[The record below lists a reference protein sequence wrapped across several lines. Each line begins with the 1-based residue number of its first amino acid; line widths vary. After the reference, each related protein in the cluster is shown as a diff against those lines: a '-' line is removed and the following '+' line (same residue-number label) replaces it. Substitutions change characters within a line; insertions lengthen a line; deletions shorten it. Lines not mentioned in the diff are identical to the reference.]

1 MAAHVREQIMSG
13 AMRPGDFLRMEPIA
27 EAVGVS
33 VTPVREGLLTLSNE
47 GFVTLVPRRG
57 FVVAA
62 FSRQDVRDLFWA
74 QSRLA
79 GELAARA
86 AQLATPQHLLRLR
99 TLIAESAAAGEDG
112 DTARIVALGHEFH
125 RTVNL
130 VADSDRLARLLAG
143 IVQQLPNSFYASLE
157 SDAGTTATEHAELVI
172 ALELRDSP
180 RARVLAETHIADGAD
195 FVIDALEQRGVWA
208 KP

>member
-1 MAAHVREQIMSG
+1 MSG

-33 VTPVREGLLTLSNE
+33 VTPVREGLLTLSSE

-86 AQLATPQHLLRLR
+86 ARQATPQDLLRLR
-99 TLIAESAAAGEDG
+99 TLIAESVAADAVG
-112 DTARIVALGHEFH
+112 DTQRIVALGHEFH
-125 RTVNL
+125 RAVNL
-130 VADSDRLARLLAG
+130 VAGSDRLARLLAG
-143 IVQQLPNSFYASLE
+143 IVHQLPNSFYASLE
-157 SDAGTTATEHAELVI
+157 SDAGTTATEHAELVS
-172 ALELRDSP
+172 AMERRDVR
-180 RARVLAETHIADGAD
+180 RARTLAETHIADGAD
-195 FVIDALEQRGVWA
+195 FVIEALEQRGVWSE
-208 KP
+208 P